1 MLCHNEVAKFKN
13 AAWKARGKIHTKK
26 TGEQTIT
33 EKIVLAYSG
42 GLDTSV
48 LIKYIQEKYAAE
60 VVTVTVNVGQQED
73 LKAAEEKAKK
83 LGVMKHVSVDAR
95 DEFASDYIFP
105 AIKANALY
113 EGKYPISTS
122 LSRPLIALKMVEVA
136 EKEGATGLAHGCTGR
151 GNDQVRFD
159 VTLGSLAPEK
169 KILAPVREWGMT
181 REEEIAYA
189 KKKGIPVS
197 TAAKKYS
204 IDASVWGR
212 AIECGELE
220 DASQEP
226 PEDAFEW
233 TVSPEKAP
241 NTPEYITIQ
250 FEAGE
255 PVAVNKE
262 KLKPLEIVESL
273 NKLAGKHGVGRID
286 HIEDRL
292 VGIKSRE
299 VYECPAAT
307 VLLEAHKDLEKMVMT
322 RHEVLFKQQ
331 VDAEWAYLAY
341 VGLWMDPLKEDLD
354 AFINK
359 SQENVTGEVRLK
371 LYKGGLQ
378 VVGRSSPMSLYD
390 KNLANYNIKT
400 TFNQSYSKGFIEL
413 WGLQTRMH
421 NALKRTAKKKAAKP
435 GKPA

>member
-1 MLCHNEVAKFKN
+1 LCYKKVATFKN
-13 AAWKARGKIHTKK
+13 VAREVRGINRLQKWRSKK
-26 TGEQTIT
+26 IT

-48 LIKYIQEKYAAE
+48 LIKWLQEKYNAE
-60 VVTVTVNVGQQED
+60 VITVTVNVGQPEN
-73 LKAAEEKAKK
+73 LKEVEEKAKK
-83 LGVMKHVSVDAR
+83 LGVLKHYSIDAK
-95 DEFASDYIFP
+95 DEFATEYVFP

-122 LSRPLIALKMVEVA
+122 LSRPLIAAKMVEIA
-136 EKEGATGLAHGCTGR
+136 EKEGATGLAHGCTGK

-159 VTLGSLAPEK
+159 VTIGSLAPDL
-169 KILAPVREWGMT
+169 KIIAPVREWDMT
-181 REEEIAYA
+181 RAEEVAYA
-189 KKKGIPVS
+189 KAKGIPVS

-204 IDASVWGR
+204 IDQSIWGR
-212 AIECGELE
+212 SIECGVLE

-233 TVSPEKAP
+233 TVAPEKAP
-241 NTPEYITIQ
+241 NTPEYVTIK
-250 FEAGE
+250 FEAGV
-255 PVAVNKE
+255 PVALNKE
-262 KLKPLEIVESL
+262 KLAPLALIETL
-273 NKLAGKHGVGRID
+273 NKTAGKHGVGRID

-292 VGIKSRE
+292 VGLKSRE

-307 VLLEAHKDLEKMVMT
+307 VLLEAHKDLEKLVLT

-331 VDAEWAYLAY
+331 IDSQWTFLAY
-341 VGLWMDPLKEDLD
+341 AGLWLDPLRADLE

-359 SQENVTGEVRLK
+359 TQENVHGEVRVK

-390 KNLANYNIKT
+390 QNLVNYNIKT
-400 TFNQSYSKGFIEL
+400 GFNQSYSKGFIEL

-421 NALKRTAKKKAAKP
+421 NILKRKAKKQKTTKGGA
-435 GKPA
+435 